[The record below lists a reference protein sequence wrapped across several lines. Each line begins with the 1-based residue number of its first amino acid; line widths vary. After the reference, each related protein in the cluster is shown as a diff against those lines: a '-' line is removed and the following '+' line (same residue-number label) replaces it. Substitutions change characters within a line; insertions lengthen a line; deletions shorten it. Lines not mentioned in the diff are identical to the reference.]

1 MHDYAWVLGN
11 SQDHTWPVHTKAI
24 GSHTNPFKLVD
35 MLGNVWEWTDSLY
48 KVGYVSR
55 VLRGGS
61 FNLVGRSASASFRSH
76 YVPTDS
82 SIHVGFRVAR
92 APEGKS

>member
-1 MHDYAWVLGN
+1 
-11 SQDHTWPVHTKAI
+11 
-24 GSHTNPFKLVD
+24 

-48 KVGYVSR
+48 KAGKVSR

-61 FNLVGRSASASFRSH
+61 FFNDGRLASASYRFLSG
-76 YVPTDS
+76 PAFANFN
-82 SIHVGFRVAR
+82 VGFRVAR